1 MQIENFSLLTI
12 IIFSFVIQSIMKI
25 KNKIKELAN
34 YYNKFSFPIDYYY
47 NKRLNNFNRDF

>member
-1 MQIENFSLLTI
+1 
-12 IIFSFVIQSIMKI
+12 MKI